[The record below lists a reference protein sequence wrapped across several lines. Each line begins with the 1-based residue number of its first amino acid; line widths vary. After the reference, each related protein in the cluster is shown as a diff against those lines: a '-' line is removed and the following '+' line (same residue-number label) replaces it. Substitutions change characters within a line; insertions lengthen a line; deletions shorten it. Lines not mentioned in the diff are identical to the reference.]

1 MGSSQSLGSP
11 RGFGKEQLV
20 RDGIPSALWVWKSP
34 AGAQLPGQCTLRARS
49 HLEWLREE
57 FRESCGVCLPSEQ
70 VLVRARGF
78 WGCVF
83 QGKQGLSS
91 FSFPKSGGWLWSW
104 AELRGTKV
112 WVRTEG
118 FLMEGKWGI
127 SDLCESQM
135 EPLTKGKSCLESRVC
150 SMAK

>member
-1 MGSSQSLGSP
+1 MCNYVIVSLKACGLMGFCRRFSGCAEEKRRSVDHACI
-11 RGFGKEQLV
+11 RYKCH
-20 RDGIPSALWVWKSP
+20 
-34 AGAQLPGQCTLRARS
+34 QCA
-49 HLEWLREE
+49 
-57 FRESCGVCLPSEQ
+57 RESCGVCLPSEQ

-83 QGKQGLSS
+83 QGKRGLSS

-135 EPLTKGKSCLESRVC
+135 EPLTEGKSCLESRMC
-150 SMAK
+150 SMAR